1 MNWRTL
7 VYLIAGLAVAAPA
20 QAERVFKRIDESGNV
35 TYESRPDYDSGSVE
49 ERQISGG
56 YDPSEEAIALDRAR
70 QEYPV
75 TLYAIANCS
84 PCDRL
89 RNLLS
94 KRKIPFT
101 EKDPTSDKLLYKELK
116 DLSGSSSVPVVVV
129 GEDVVQQITDEAVN
143 TALDSA
149 GYPKPETEENP
160 EAGGEAEQTPPDEV
174 R

>member
-1 MNWRTL
+1 MNWRAL
-7 VYLIAGLAVAAPA
+7 VYLIVGLVVAAPV
-20 QAERVFKRIDESGNV
+20 QAERVFKRVDESGNV
-35 TYESRPDYDSGSVE
+35 TYESRPSYGDGSIQE
-49 ERQISGG
+49 QDISGG
-56 YDPSEEAIALDRAR
+56 QDPSEAAIALDRAS

-94 KRKIPFT
+94 KRKVPFT
-101 EKDPTSDKLLYKELK
+101 EKDPTSDKMLYKELK

-149 GYPKPETEENP
+149 GYPKPQEEDGASQEDTDQP
-160 EAGGEAEQTPPDEV
+160 PAE
-174 R
+174 